1 MNVSVF
7 DPRICELGEG
17 AFWHPERKQ
26 AFWFDILGKRL
37 LSREDGEE
45 IEWRFDAR
53 VSAAGWIDHDR
64 LVIASESALSIF
76 DLRDGKRSLLVPL
89 EMDNA
94 ATRSNDGKADPM
106 GGFWISTMG
115 VSAQADAGAIYRYY
129 HGELRQL
136 RAGITI
142 PNAICFSPDA
152 TQVYFADTAEKTVWR
167 QDLDAEG
174 WPVGAP
180 RVFLD
185 LRAEGLNPDGAI
197 TDAQGRFWNAQWGA
211 GRLACYG
218 PDGQFQQAIDLPSAQ
233 TSCPAFIGPDL
244 DVLLVTSAAVGL
256 SGAQEGLSW
265 KIKVPGVTGSP
276 VPGVVL

>member
-1 MNVSVF
+1 MSIAVF
-7 DPRICELGEG
+7 DPRPCQLGEG
-17 AFWHPERKQ
+17 AMWHPGRQQ

-37 LSREDGEE
+37 LSRKGDEAL
-45 IEWRFDAR
+45 EWQFDEH
-53 VSAAGWIDHDR
+53 VSAAGWLDDDH
-64 LVIASESALSIF
+64 LLIASETALFRF
-76 DLRDGKRSLLVPL
+76 DLRDGTRQHIAPL
-89 EMDNA
+89 EAEITGN
-94 ATRSNDGKADPM
+94 RSNDGRADPW
-106 GGFWISTMG
+106 GGFWIGTMAKDERRG
-115 VSAQADAGAIYRYY
+115 AGAIYRWFR
-129 HGELRQL
+129 GELRQL
-136 RAGITI
+136 RAEVSI

-174 WPVGAP
+174 WPVGSP

-218 PDGQFQQAIDLPSAQ
+218 PDGQFQQAINLPSAQ
-233 TSCPAFIGPDL
+233 TSCPAFIGPAL

-256 SGAQEGLSW
+256 PGAQEGLSW